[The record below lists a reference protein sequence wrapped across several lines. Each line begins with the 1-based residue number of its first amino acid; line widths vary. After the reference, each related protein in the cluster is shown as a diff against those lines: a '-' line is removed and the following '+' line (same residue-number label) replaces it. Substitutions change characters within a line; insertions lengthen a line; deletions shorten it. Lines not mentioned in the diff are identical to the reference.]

1 LELVAVVMVDFAPIN
16 DKRMND
22 TENMAV
28 SFAKWIDLNYY
39 QGKEYN
45 TYTDDL
51 DLIYT
56 IDELFE
62 MFKRL
67 NN

>member
-1 LELVAVVMVDFAPIN
+1 MVAFAPIN
-16 DKRMND
+16 NKRMND
-22 TENMAV
+22 IENMAV

>member
-1 LELVAVVMVDFAPIN
+1 
-16 DKRMND
+16 MND
-22 TENMAV
+22 TENIAI
-28 SFAKWIDLNYY
+28 SFAKWVDSNYY
-39 QGKEYN
+39 QGNEYN
-45 TYTDDL
+45 TYTDDI

-56 IDELFE
+56 IEELFE

>member
-1 LELVAVVMVDFAPIN
+1 
-16 DKRMND
+16 MND
-22 TENMAV
+22 IENMAV

-39 QGKEYN
+39 QGNEYN

-56 IDELFE
+56 IEELFE

>member
-56 IDELFE
+56 IEELFE

>member
-1 LELVAVVMVDFAPIN
+1 
-16 DKRMND
+16 MND

-39 QGKEYN
+39 QGNEYN
-45 TYTDDL
+45 TYTDDI